1 MANYRNPLIDGLKT
15 LWYKLTHDKKFNR
28 GATWGMMIIGALL
41 AFEVFNFST
50 TQFALHDMLG
60 DLKFAGMRWATI
72 LAIAFCGID
81 FAGIARIFTP
91 EQGRDEPAEVYYLF
105 GAWLLAA
112 GFNAT
117 LTWWGVSVAISNNA
131 NLQSSAV
138 MSAATLTKV
147 VPIFIAAMVWLVRLL
162 IIGTFSLAGDRL
174 FTTAAQHPTQYK
186 SQYQQPQQSQQ
197 TQRPYSAPQPQH
209 SYNAPQPRTSTP
221 SYQTQ
226 AERPVNQPV
235 NQPVLRPASQI
246 PRPVNKINTSNAG
259 TFRPAP
265 KPVTTTSQQSSFIP
279 PEPTYHPVSYNARS
293 SEGSDRHFDA

>member
-1 MANYRNPLIDGLKT
+1 MTTYRNPLVDGLKT
-15 LWYKLTHDKKFNR
+15 IWYNLMHNRKFNR
-28 GATWGMMIIGALL
+28 GAAWGVMIIGALL
-41 AFEVFNFST
+41 SFEVFNFST

-60 DLKFAGMRWATI
+60 DLTFAGMRWATI

-117 LTWWGVSVAISNNA
+117 LTWWGVSVAISNNP

-138 MSAATLTKV
+138 MSAATLTKA
-147 VPIFIAAMVWLVRLL
+147 VPIFIAVMVWLVRLL

-174 FTTAAQHPTQYK
+174 FTTAGQGQSSYRP
-186 SQYQQPQQSQQ
+186 QYQNQQQ
-197 TQRPYSAPQPQH
+197 TQR
-209 SYNAPQPRTSTP
+209 SYNNPQPRS

-226 AERPVNQPV
+226 QRPVNQPV
-235 NQPVLRPASQI
+235 NQPILRPASQI
-246 PRPVNKINTSNAG
+246 NRPVNSNTSS
-259 TFRPAP
+259 FRPAP
-265 KPVTTTSQQSSFIP
+265 KPNTSSQQSSFIP
-279 PEPTYHPVSYNARS
+279 PEPTYHPVSYNARTS
-293 SEGSDRHFDA
+293 DNGDRHFDA